1 MSAYLLLNPVVP
13 TSIADE
19 LEAFLHVLIYG
30 CVRRVRSN
38 LPTIHAFIED
48 YFAGSSYDPLYEQ
61 ASCPSAKRESVV
73 SGQILQMTTRH
84 IVFATPDGKVSQ
96 KHPLNA
102 LILVLLSVFHSRYV
116 VSKWEDNSKNH
127 PVRSF
132 GGQSNHPEVW
142 DKVRTGYP
150 EAFRGTSKRAKIQ
163 PRQITPPAPD
173 ILADVAALEDHAMIL
188 DIFYSYARADNW
200 PADDVVPD
208 RQDEPLGGDPPWEVP
223 VAGVAIKRQ
232 DSPVPQAQEAEEP
245 EDIPAPHAEVN
256 MEDSD
261 QATARKTGRDEI
273 EVPPERP
280 RKRRRID
287 PVVQEA
293 DANILPQAMDL
304 DVPTRRV
311 TRSRSAAVAAAAPI
325 PVRAPAPAPQPRQRR
340 QAVAATA
347 PSTRI
352 TRSRSGKLPTGNATG
367 GRAGASA
374 SSSGPKTRRG
384 GRSRTAVRT
393 SAAPSRPTRN
403 TRGGAEQSTE
413 NSGVG
418 RRTRRK

>member
-1 MSAYLLLNPVVP
+1 MSAYLLLNPTVP

-30 CVRRVRSN
+30 CVRRLRSN

-73 SGQILQMTTRH
+73 SGRILKMTTRP

-102 LILVLLSVFHSRYV
+102 LISVLLSVFHSRYV
-116 VSKWEDNSKNH
+116 VSEWEDESKMF

-142 DKVRTGYP
+142 DNVRTGYP

-163 PRQITPPAPD
+163 PRQIKPLAPE

-208 RQDEPLGGDPPWEVP
+208 RQDEPLGGDPPWEAP

-232 DSPVPQAQEAEEP
+232 DSPIPQAEEAEEP
-245 EDIPAPHAEVN
+245 EDVPIPHAEVN
-256 MEDSD
+256 MVEDSD

-273 EVPPERP
+273 EVSPERP
-280 RKRRRID
+280 RKRRRMD

-293 DANILPQAMDL
+293 DANILRQAMASE
-304 DVPTRRV
+304 VPTRRV
-311 TRSRSAAVAAAAPI
+311 TRSRSAAIAAAAP
-325 PVRAPAPAPQPRQRR
+325 VPAPITQPRPRI
-340 QAVAATA
+340 QAAATSA
-347 PSTRI
+347 PSPRI
-352 TRSRSGKLPTGNATG
+352 TRSRRGKLPTGNTTG
-367 GRAGASA
+367 GRADASA
-374 SSSGPKTRRG
+374 SSSEPKTRRG